1 LREKG
6 TGVFCA
12 KFTRPWRAPE
22 GPFRQ
27 NTPVPFSLRESGRV
41 RGVFAEGAESVD
53 RPSRG
58 GYDACYGSHSRVAVA
73 TKGTALRPG
82 LARGERAFMANEQ
95 DRMERIVALAKRR
108 GFIFP
113 GSEIYGGL
121 NGFWDYGPLGVE
133 LKRNIKDAWWH
144 DCVTT
149 RDDMVGVDAA
159 IIMNPKVWEASG
171 HLAGFTDPMRKC
183 PGCGHFVRADQ
194 LWDELA
200 TGSMWVDSLLQEFTV
215 ITGEIDTPR
224 LLKWA
229 RGKGKKAAPN
239 LALVRNPEITLSWLA
254 TRVNGQPDAPP
265 DMKEL
270 TRYVATEQLH
280 ETGLQDPC
288 PRCGAPLDEP
298 SQVRLMFESW
308 AGIVQDDQHKVYLR
322 PETAQG
328 IFCNFKNVL
337 DTSRLKVP
345 FGIAQI
351 GKAFRNEI
359 NPRNYTFRSREFE
372 QMEIEFFCHPSE
384 ADKWYAT
391 WRQARFDWYVGLG
404 LKSDRLRLRDH
415 EKDELAHYAKACA
428 DIEYAFPFGVSEL
441 EGVANRTDFDLKQ
454 HQQFSGRDMT
464 YYDDETKERFL
475 PYVIEPSG
483 GVDRALLAF
492 LCEAYDEDEAPDEKG
507 NPQKRT
513 VLRFHPR
520 LAPIKVAVFPL
531 VKKDGMPQ
539 IARAIY
545 EECRRHL
552 AAFYDEKGAVGRRY
566 RRQDEAGTP
575 FCVTVDGQTL
585 EDGTVT
591 IRDRDTMKQE
601 RIPGDGVLEYVRE
614 HLHI

>member
-1 LREKG
+1 L
-6 TGVFCA
+6 A
-12 KFTRPWRAPE
+12 
-22 GPFRQ
+22 
-27 NTPVPFSLRESGRV
+27 SG
-41 RGVFAEGAESVD
+41 EGA
-53 RPSRG
+53 
-58 GYDACYGSHSRVAVA
+58 
-73 TKGTALRPG
+73 L
-82 LARGERAFMANEQ
+82 MASEQ

-149 RDDMVGVDAA
+149 RDDVVGLDSA

-194 LWDELA
+194 LWEELA
-200 TGSMWVDSLLQEFTV
+200 TTSVWVDSLLQAFTV
-215 ITGEIDTPR
+215 VSEIDTPPLARLQFRSSATPFTVVAGEIDTPR

-229 RGKGKKAAPN
+229 RGKGKRVAPN
-239 LALVRNPEITLSWLA
+239 LALVCNPEITLSWLA
-254 TRVNGQPDAPP
+254 TRVSGQPDAPP

-270 TRYVATEQLH
+270 IRHVATEQLH
-280 ETGLQDPC
+280 QTGLQDPC

-372 QMEIEFFCHPSE
+372 QMEIEFFCHPGE

-428 DIEYAFPFGVSEL
+428 DIEYAFPFGTAEL

-454 HQQFSGRDMT
+454 HQEFSGRDMT
-464 YYDDETKERFL
+464 YYEDETKERFL

-531 VKKDGMPQ
+531 VKKDGMPEK
-539 IARAIY
+539 ARAIY

-575 FCVTVDGQTL
+575 FCVTVDGQTF

-601 RIPGDGVLEYVRE
+601 RIGAESVLHYVRE
-614 HLHI
+614 RLHL

>member
-1 LREKG
+1 MRFPQPLRRIRREGRSGRIPLREG
-6 TGVFCA
+6 QGV
-12 KFTRPWRAPE
+12 
-22 GPFRQ
+22 
-27 NTPVPFSLRESGRV
+27 
-41 RGVFAEGAESVD
+41 
-53 RPSRG
+53 
-58 GYDACYGSHSRVAVA
+58 
-73 TKGTALRPG
+73 
-82 LARGERAFMANEQ
+82 ANEQ

-149 RDDMVGVDAA
+149 RDDVVGVDSA
-159 IIMNPKVWEASG
+159 IILNPRAWEASG
-171 HLAGFTDPMRKC
+171 HVEGFTDPLVDCKACKSRY
-183 PGCGHFVRADQ
+183 RQ
-194 LWDELA
+194 DELEDA
-200 TGSMWVDSLLQEFTV
+200 RRCPKCG
-215 ITGEIDTPR
+215 GEVTE
-224 LLKWA
+224 A
-229 RGKGKKAAPN
+229 RRFN
-239 LALVRNPEITLSWLA
+239 
-254 TRVNGQPDAPP
+254 
-265 DMKEL
+265 
-270 TRYVATEQLH
+270 
-280 ETGLQDPC
+280 
-288 PRCGAPLDEP
+288 
-298 SQVRLMFESW
+298 LMFRTHVGAMEDSTSQ
-308 AGIVQDDQHKVYLR
+308 AYLR

-328 IFCNFKNVL
+328 IFVNYKNVL
-337 DTSRLKVP
+337 DTSRLKLP

-372 QMEIEFFCHPSE
+372 QMEIEFFCRPEE
-384 ADKWYAT
+384 ADKWYAE

-428 DIEYAFPFGVSEL
+428 DIEYAFPFGTSEL

-454 HQQFSGRDMT
+454 HQEFSGRDMT
-464 YYDDETKERFL
+464 YYDDEAKERFL

-492 LCEAYDEDEAPDEKG
+492 LCEAYEEDEAPDENGKA
-507 NPQKRT
+507 QKRT

-531 VKKDGMPQ
+531 VKKDGMPEK
-539 IARAIY
+539 ARAIY

-575 FCVTVDGQTL
+575 FCVTVDGQTM

-591 IRDRDTMKQE
+591 IRDRDSMKQE
-601 RIPGDGVLEYVRE
+601 RIASDVVLAYVRDRL
-614 HLHI
+614 HL